1 MTLQLQTPSIT
12 PLEDG
17 KHIFRT
23 SDRLTWKK
31 CRRQHLFGSIT
42 RMNLVPLKPSKP
54 LEFGTDWHS
63 AMAVLYDPLTWHL
76 VRNQK
81 TRHTVLDVVR
91 STFVDENRKHKL
103 ANADENG
110 YIDED
115 TRFDYEEREALGLG
129 MLDAY
134 FDWQIANDTFTP
146 VKVEVDFEVPI
157 LTPDGQEMLCDCH
170 GAPVVYQGR
179 LDGIVKDAFGWYWIL
194 EHKTT
199 AQMGATEHLAL
210 DEQTGSYAWAL
221 MQMLGI
227 RVQGVIYNE
236 AVKKVPHAPTP
247 LMRPQ
252 QGRNYSVNK
261 QQDTTYEMSV
271 RALSEAGE
279 DLEQYR
285 DFLEF
290 LQLQG
295 NKFFK
300 RTQVHRNEHELRN
313 QGLNIYHEVVEMLN
327 PYTVPYPNPSR
338 FNCQMCAFRPPC
350 IAMNDGSDWEFLL
363 SEDYKIRTKEEV
375 DARRA
380 R

>member
-1 MTLQLQTPSIT
+1 MLGFSLV
-12 PLEDG
+12 EDG
-17 KHIFRT
+17 KHIVRT

-31 CRRQHLFGSIT
+31 CRRQHNFGSIT

-54 LEFGTDWHS
+54 LEFGTDWHE
-63 AMAVLYDPLTWHL
+63 AMAALYDPTTWHL

-81 TRHTVLDVVR
+81 TREPVLEVVR
-91 STFVDENRKHKL
+91 QTFVAANRAHMKKQ
-103 ANADENG
+103 ADENENV
-110 YIDED
+110 DED
-115 TRFDYEEREALGLG
+115 TRFDYEERQSLGLG
-129 MLDAY
+129 MLNAY
-134 FDWQIANDTFTP
+134 FDWQITVDSFTP

-157 LTPDGQEMLCDCH
+157 LTPDGAEMRCDCH
-170 GAPVVYQGR
+170 DLPVVYQGR

-199 AQMGATEHLAL
+199 AQMGPTEHLIL

-227 RVQGVIYNE
+227 RVQGVIYSE
-236 AVKKVPHAPTP
+236 AVKKVPHTPAP
-247 LMRPQ
+247 LLRSQ
-252 QGRNYSVNK
+252 QGRNFSVNK

-271 RALSEAGE
+271 KALSEAGE
-279 DLEQYR
+279 DLTQYQ

-313 QGLNIYHEVVEMLN
+313 QGLNIYYEVKEMLDPN
-327 PYTVPYPNPSR
+327 TVSYPNPSR
-338 FNCQMCAFRPPC
+338 FNCMMCAFRAPC
-350 IAMNDGSDWEFLL
+350 IAMNDGSDYEYLL
-363 SEDYKIRTKEEV
+363 QEDYKIRTKEEV